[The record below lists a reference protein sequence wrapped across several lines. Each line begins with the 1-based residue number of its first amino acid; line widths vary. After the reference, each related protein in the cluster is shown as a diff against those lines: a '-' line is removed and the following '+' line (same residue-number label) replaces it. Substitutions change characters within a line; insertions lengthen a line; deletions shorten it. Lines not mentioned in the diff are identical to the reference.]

1 MMKFLSLAKFVPS
14 ALIMITAKL
23 DLTQQPSSNYQFP
36 VISHSTTN
44 TPVCYIQTQDGLTQD
59 LSGICGK
66 TPKQSNLHELTR
78 LKAQMCGSDSNCPVD
93 VMIIK

>member
-1 MMKFLSLAKFVPS
+1 MKFLNLAKFVPP

-23 DLTQQPSSNYQFP
+23 ALTQQPPSNYQFS

-44 TPVCYIQTQDGLTQD
+44 TPVCYMQTQDGLTYD

-66 TPKQSNLHELTR
+66 TPKQPILLELTR